1 MRNLMQPRL
10 EHLGVYQVGVRTYY
24 VQRYYPNGGNTSYV
38 YVFKKGDPSAK
49 GIVFEDEEA
58 FFDWADNAPKQYEL
72 FEASNSF

>member
-38 YVFKKGDPSAK
+38 YVFRKGDPSAK

>member
-1 MRNLMQPRL
+1 MRNLLPSKL
-10 EHLGVYQVGVRTYY
+10 EHLGTYQVGVRTYY
-24 VQRYYPNGGNTSYV
+24 VQRYYPNGGDQYWV
-38 YVFKKGDPSAK
+38 YVFRKGDPSAK

>member
-1 MRNLMQPRL
+1 MLNLMQPRL

-38 YVFKKGDPSAK
+38 YVFRKGDPAAK
-49 GIVFEDEEA
+49 GIVFEDEA
-58 FFDWADNAPKQYEL
+58 DFFDWADNAPKQYEL